1 MASTLLK
8 IAAIAAAGF
17 FRAGRFFPKDGVTI
31 PVTDLTEKDLERI
44 RAEPNLRVEEVDGDA
59 AVTLSDEELKQMLSV
74 AIATLTEDGFG
85 QDGKPKLE
93 ALRAAIPD
101 EKVRITA
108 ALRDEVWA
116 ALKKPAEPA
125 GQ

>member
-1 MASTLLK
+1 MPSTLLK

-31 PVTDLTEKDLERI
+31 PVTDLTETDLERI
-44 RAEPNLRVEEVDGDA
+44 RAEPNLRIEEVDGDA
-59 AVTLSDEELKQMLSV
+59 VAALSDEDLKKLVSV
-74 AIATLTEDGFG
+74 AIATLTEDGF
-85 QDGKPKLE
+85 DKNGKPKLD

-101 EKVRITA
+101 EKSRITSD
-108 ALRDEVWA
+108 LRDEVWA
-116 ALKKPAEPA
+116 ALRKPAEPA